1 MMPKVLAL
9 VELEQ
14 QLDLQKPG
22 SESPSLKRMILL
34 VVGAR

>member
-14 QLDLQKPG
+14 QLDLQKPA
-22 SESPSLKRMILL
+22 SKSPSLKRMILL